1 MTVRLYEWDKNETG
15 WAWIEV
21 TDNKVINLILRSLNN
36 LIKINS
42 NNEVYTDLQ
51 LDDNLLST
59 ATLPVGVTTG
69 RVLQANG
76 RPVTWTLIL
85 AKTTSGD
92 NVKILYGD
100 DGEIRVDNG
109 TGVWKNITTAY
120 FKTQAEYDALPSRK
134 NSDWNLYIIVD
145 NHLNLMPYSEL
156 VQLSIQDALT
166 EVNTHPQE
174 YAEYYYGEWDVSKID
189 LADDFQIPVGK
200 YAYLYNSGFDWDG
213 WDSKIKYMDTD
224 MTAQELQ
231 TAGIWW
237 TPWVWEQETIYS

>member
-92 NVKILYGD
+92 NIKILYGD

-145 NHLNLMPYSEL
+145 NHNEPVTITFTAEPEGWGTVSES
-156 VQLSIQDALT
+156 SITARQWDTITVNNNVLT
-166 EVNTHPQE
+166 IGNQTITATPLPESE
-174 YAEYYYGEWDVSKID
+174 YWFRDWSCIGAPLPAIVS
-189 LADDFQIPVGK
+189 DD
-200 YAYLYNSGFDWDG
+200 
-213 WDSKIKYMDTD
+213 MDII
-224 MTAQELQ
+224 ANFISEK
-231 TAGIWW
+231 
-237 TPWVWEQETIYS
+237 